1 MYDGWMMVLV
11 VSLMSGWI
19 NRWRAFLADGV
30 GPSCSGPNQAA
41 KRKPART
48 ERMATLS
55 GVWRA
60 CAPFDPL
67 VSAAD
72 DAEAAAEVAWLALPV
87 ALVDE
92 LPVAEEPLSV
102 VLSLSEPDL
111 VVELLIGS
119 C

>member
-1 MYDGWMMVLV
+1 
-11 VSLMSGWI
+11 
-19 NRWRAFLADGV
+19 
-30 GPSCSGPNQAA
+30 
-41 KRKPART
+41 
-48 ERMATLS
+48 MATLS

-60 CAPFDPL
+60 CAPFEPL

-72 DAEAAAEVAWLALPV
+72 EAEAAAEVAWLALPV

-92 LPVAEEPLSV
+92 LPCEPVAEEPLSV

-119 C
+119 R